1 MTNVEQN
8 LRRILIPVDRS
19 IRRDKTVLSRRVAL
33 ASWITPNVFRQRPT
47 VADSILNGETFRKIR
62 TLSQLWSGRARG
74 QRRRRHHENIICPY
88 ICGSVVISFVSR
100 PSTPARRSTPTPP
113 PAATSLSLSYHSFRR
128 ALVNS
133 RTCMGRCWQANER
146 LTLSAPITSP
156 PPPGTLAKYCDDRW
170 SVCLCV
176 CLSASISLE
185 LRARSSLNI
194 LCMILL
200 YCPRHGPP
208 LVALRYVMYFWFYR

>member
-1 MTNVEQN
+1 MREG
-8 LRRILIPVDRS
+8 S
-19 IRRDKTVLSRRVAL
+19 
-33 ASWITPNVFRQRPT
+33 
-47 VADSILNGETFRKIR
+47 AD
-62 TLSQLWSGRARG
+62 
-74 QRRRRHHENIICPY
+74 
-88 ICGSVVISFVSR
+88 VVIMKTSSVHISAARSLLVS
-100 PSTPARRSTPTPP
+100 SVDHRRP
-113 PAATSLSLSYHSFRR
+113 PAAARQRHHPLQHRCRYRTTPSAG

-156 PPPGTLAKYCDDRW
+156 SPPGTLAKYCDDRW